1 MRNPSS
7 LRRVLAPSYGAF
19 IVGLFAA
26 CSSDSPPDP
35 APGTGGNG
43 GTGTGGQATGG
54 TATGGTGGS
63 VGGTGGTGG
72 SVGGTGGATGG
83 SSGSGGTGGQET
95 GGTGGV
101 LGGAGNVASGG
112 AGTGANGGTATGGA
126 AGDASGG
133 TAGIVAGSGG
143 TAGGTGGTAGAGGKA
158 NVWQCPAGVTGM
170 PTLGTLTRVAGVPP
184 ADSFNMMNGTFGN
197 IEGPVWVEDAL
208 YVSEMTVMPYDQNAG
223 NSEVKMSRILKVTSG
238 GQVSIEVADSG
249 SNGLAIDGPGSLLA
263 AVHKDGSIKR
273 LALPGGA
280 ATPIASTFMNARFNS
295 PNDLTVHTATGT
307 LYFTDPIFN
316 GPMPAPQTMMRAYR
330 LAPGG
335 MPEPIPSA
343 ASPDQLDGPNGITL
357 SLAEDFLYVA
367 AGNGRRYPVMPDGTL
382 GAGTDFPATSQSDG
396 MVIDCAGNLYVTK
409 ANQPSVVVYTPE
421 GTMIGTITVPEVQ
434 AATNVAFGG
443 ADHRTLYVTGMGNMK
458 GLFQMTLNLPG
469 RPY

>member
-1 MRNPSS
+1 M
-7 LRRVLAPSYGAF
+7 
-19 IVGLFAA
+19 
-26 CSSDSPPDP
+26 
-35 APGTGGNG
+35 
-43 GTGTGGQATGG
+43 
-54 TATGGTGGS
+54 
-63 VGGTGGTGG
+63 
-72 SVGGTGGATGG
+72 
-83 SSGSGGTGGQET
+83 
-95 GGTGGV
+95 
-101 LGGAGNVASGG
+101 
-112 AGTGANGGTATGGA
+112 
-126 AGDASGG
+126 
-133 TAGIVAGSGG
+133 VAGGGG

-208 YVSEMTVMPYDQNAG
+208 YLSEMTVMPYDQQN
-223 NSEVKMSRILKVTSG
+223 NEVKMSRILKVTPG

-280 ATPIASTFMNARFNS
+280 ATPIASTFMNVRFNS
-295 PNDLTVHTATGT
+295 PNDLSVHTATGT
-307 LYFTDPIFN
+307 LYFTDPAFN
-316 GPMPAPQTMMRAYR
+316 APMPPPQAMMRAYR
-330 LAPGG
+330 LSPGG

-396 MVIDCAGNLYVTK
+396 MAIDCAGNLYVTK